1 MDRARGSPSSMRKE
15 SLSQGARI
23 MPTSRAPALSHSG
36 RFDTRHRHNP
46 EVGILDG
53 AATAVGVGPQ
63 LGDRPDEPRCPV
75 ADDEKRAAQ
84 TAAAQAAPEVEPV
97 LGSLPLSEA
106 DVEQDW

>member
-1 MDRARGSPSSMRKE
+1 VE
-15 SLSQGARI
+15 
-23 MPTSRAPALSHSG
+23 G
-36 RFDTRHRHNP
+36 RLPGQLGQDVP
-46 EVGILDG
+46 EAMDG

-106 DVEQDW
+106 DVEQDWVATMKRSDIDEGGRISE